1 VTPTKPSADPWNRGA
16 YLVPDAA
23 RILRLPVAVLR
34 SWVCGR
40 IDDEHRHFPA
50 GEFETHGA
58 GADRHFGFH
67 GLIELFTIAQ
77 LRARGIPM
85 ASVREA
91 RAELMERFNTSHPFA
106 LEGLMTSGK
115 TLLKALG
122 DDILLELGTRGQTA
136 FGKIL
141 GPFCASLDF
150 DPANSLATRYFPMG
164 RQQPVVVDPRRAF
177 GRPVIEGTNLTTA
190 AVMSLLR
197 GGEKVENI
205 AESFRLAPAA
215 ILAAKA
221 FEQQKAA

>member
-1 VTPTKPSADPWNRGA
+1 MTDPWTRGV

-40 IDDEHRHFPA
+40 IENEQRRFPA
-50 GEFETHGA
+50 GEFETHRT
-58 GADRHFGFH
+58 GADRHIGFH
-67 GLIELFTIAQ
+67 SLIELFTIGQ

-85 ASVREA
+85 ATVREA
-91 RAELMERFNTSHPFA
+91 RAKLMERFDTAHPFA

-115 TLLKALG
+115 SLLKALG

-141 GPFCASLDF
+141 EPFCASLDF
-150 DPANSLATRYFPMG
+150 DPTNSLATRYFPMG
-164 RQQPVVVDPRRAF
+164 RQHPVVVDPRRAF
-177 GRPVIEGTNLTTA
+177 GRPVIEGTNLTTE

-197 GGEKVENI
+197 GGDTEEDI
-205 AESFRLAPAA
+205 AEAFQVDLAA
-215 ILAAKA
+215 ILAARL
-221 FEQQKAA
+221 FEQKKAA